1 MSKRDSF
8 LRSVCKDSVEDFLN
22 FILLHKN
29 NSDPFDLKELLQEF
43 PRKQKEELWER
54 LKRLLTDVLLDN
66 PVENWQQHE
75 DSDDE
80 MEVEGALNMKN
91 LAVISGVTE
100 VVAASVH
107 VIDENVVYSDLLEIA
122 IILNGILPALP
133 KFQGVLKITIQR
145 LFEAWWDKG
154 LEGKEELGKTAFI
167 MLLEKSLLAKFSN
180 ADIIRLCRFQQALLN
195 FEFNSEAS
203 NEVKDVLLQCFM
215 SAGHMKREE
224 GRRFLS
230 FLFSWDVEFIKMIH
244 GTIKNQL
251 HFFPKS
257 MMAYVAEVYFRAW
270 NKASGMFLKTIE
282 YSCIQDFM
290 HYGVH
295 LPQNSPVH
303 SKVRELLSYFHQQKL
318 RQGVDEMLHRLYQP
332 ILWRGLKA
340 RNSEVRANAAILF
353 VEAFPIRDPG
363 LTNEEVDIAIQR
375 QFEEIF
381 NLLEDPQPLV
391 RSTGVLG
398 VCRIAGKYWEM
409 IPPSILTDFLTK
421 VLRDLSADISSAD
434 VRCSVFKCLPVT
446 LDNRMSHPLLEQLLP
461 GLKNSLHDNSEKVR
475 VAFVD
480 MLLKIKA
487 ARAAKF
493 WKICPM
499 EHLLA
504 RLELDARPVAR
515 RIVNLLFNSFFPVN
529 QLEDVWCERCVTL
542 IQMNPMAARKFYQY
556 AHEHTAPTNIAKLML
571 VIRRCLNAC
580 IQRAEHNED
589 SSSGGDDEHQIENI
603 SVLDSVLSVS
613 DGATMASLLEIIV
626 ILWKSI
632 HKALNENE
640 EAKNYT
646 IAKFATVLPE
656 YFKTFKDDRCTVPLV
671 ILASFMPATAV
682 PTFSCGVLSKL
693 RNLDKGAD
701 ENKYSS
707 LIDCLCRWG
716 KVSHVLELITDWLTE
731 GLPQKDKKVPQ
742 RRVRIQEM
750 EEPKLE
756 MALNFL
762 EYILTNIMSR
772 ECLLDLPQKKLNQLL
787 RALEAIKE
795 LLTSFLSTSEE
806 VLHDI
811 GMNTALR
818 AFGLYCRLT
827 IHFQNKFCAEGRT
840 YLSVLENSAGWIDEE
855 MLQFLH
861 VPGKE
866 MEASEHQSEVAR
878 QVVEVYLAVCKDI
891 VMIGVSDTEFQAQL
905 LGLALAVMHSE
916 KGVFSLP
923 ILISILKEITMNC
936 LAQNIYSTSEKTKE
950 ILDIVQKVFHKILE
964 ILARRSRKNQ
974 EEALQI
980 LGSIQSVLG
989 EFINTVQNWHGAHEA
1004 AHQEM
1009 LSTVLAAV
1017 LAETIH
1023 SLKKKSDP
1031 EDVAPPETTA
1041 EMPLLS
1047 SYLLAI
1053 VLKYPGVTRSFLNE
1067 LTECINSEAIQEV
1080 VGLVA
1085 ALHVLLILSKGKVKV
1100 KRAAIKDTAVAIH
1113 RKFQHY
1119 NENISESSD
1128 IERALYASSNKHLED
1143 LLHL

>member
-1 MSKRDSF
+1 MTKRDSF
-8 LRSVCKDSVEDFLN
+8 LQSVCKDSVEDFLN

-29 NSDPFDLKELLQEF
+29 NSDPFDLNELLQEF

-54 LKRLLTDVLLDN
+54 LKTLLTDVLLDS
-66 PVENWQQHE
+66 PVENWQQHGE

-80 MEVEGALNMKN
+80 MEVEGALDVKN
-91 LAVISGVTE
+91 LSVISGVTE
-100 VVAASVH
+100 VVAASIH
-107 VIDENVVYSDLLEIA
+107 VVDENVVYSNLLEIA

-133 KFQGVLKITIQR
+133 MFQGGLKITIQR
-145 LFEAWWDKG
+145 LFEAWWNKG

-167 MLLEKSLLAKFSN
+167 MLLEKSLLPKFSN
-180 ADIIRLCRFQQALLN
+180 ADIIRLWQFHQALQN
-195 FEFNSEAS
+195 FEYNSEAS
-203 NEVKDVLLQCFM
+203 NEMKDVLLQCFM
-215 SAGHMKREE
+215 SVAHVKNEE
-224 GRRFLS
+224 GRRFLI

-257 MMAYVAEVYFRAW
+257 MMAFVAEIYFRAW
-270 NKASGMFLKTIE
+270 KKASGMFLKMIE
-282 YSCIQDFM
+282 YNCIQDFM
-290 HYGVH
+290 HHGVH
-295 LPQNSPVH
+295 LPRNSPVH
-303 SKVRELLSYFHQQKL
+303 SKVQEVLSYFHQQKL
-318 RQGVDEMLHRLYQP
+318 RSGVDEMLHRLYQP

-353 VEAFPIRDPG
+353 VEAFPVRDPG
-363 LTNEEVDIAIQR
+363 LTNEDIDTAIQR
-375 QFEEIF
+375 QFEDIF

-409 IPPSILTDFLTK
+409 IPPSILTDLLTK
-421 VLRDLSADISSAD
+421 VLRDLSADVSSAD

-480 MLLKIKA
+480 LLLKIKA

-529 QLEDVWCERCVTL
+529 QPEEIWCERCVTL
-542 IQMNPMAARKFYQY
+542 VQMNPMAARKFYQY

-580 IQRAEHNED
+580 IQRVVQNED
-589 SSSGGDDEHQIENI
+589 NGGDDEYELGNV
-603 SVLDSVLSVS
+603 SVLDRVLSVS
-613 DGATMASLLEIIV
+613 DGATMASLLEITV

-632 HKALNENE
+632 HKALNENK

-656 YFKTFKDDRCTVPLV
+656 YFKNFTDDRCTVPLV

-682 PTFSCGVLSKL
+682 LTFSCGVLSKL

-707 LIDCLCRWG
+707 LIDCLCQWG
-716 KVSHVLELITDWLTE
+716 KVGHVLELITDWLTE
-731 GLPQKDKKVPQ
+731 GLPQKTKKVPQ
-742 RRVRIQEM
+742 RRVQIQEM
-750 EEPKLE
+750 VKPKVEL
-756 MALNFL
+756 ALTFL

-772 ECLLDLPQKKLNQLL
+772 ECLLDLPQKKLDQLL
-787 RALEAIKE
+787 KALEVIKE
-795 LLTSFLSTSEE
+795 LLTSFLSTSEV

-811 GMNTALR
+811 GVNTALE
-818 AFGLYCRLT
+818 AFSLYCRLT
-827 IHFQNKFCAEGRT
+827 IHFQNKFGAEDRT

-855 MLQFLH
+855 VLQFLH
-861 VPGKE
+861 ITGSE
-866 MEASEHQSEVAR
+866 MEMSEHQSEVAK
-878 QVVEVYLAVCKDI
+878 QVVEVYLTVCKDI
-891 VMIGVSDTEFQAQL
+891 VMVGVSDSEFQTQL
-905 LGLALAVMHSE
+905 LGLTLAVMHSE
-916 KGVFSLP
+916 KGVLSLP
-923 ILISILKEITMNC
+923 ILISILKEITVDC
-936 LAQNIYSTSEKTKE
+936 LSQNIYSTSENTKK
-950 ILDIVQKVFHKILE
+950 ILDIIQKVFHKILE
-964 ILARRSRKNQ
+964 ILARCSRKNQ
-974 EEALQI
+974 EEALQM
-980 LGSIQSVLG
+980 LVSIQSVLG
-989 EFINTVQNWHGAHEA
+989 EFISTVQNWHGAHEGI
-1004 AHQEM
+1004 HQEI
-1009 LSTVLAAV
+1009 LSTLLAAI
-1017 LAETIH
+1017 LAETMH

-1041 EMPLLS
+1041 DLPLLS

-1053 VLKYPGVTRSFLNE
+1053 VLKYPGLLRSFINE
-1067 LTECINSEAIQEV
+1067 LTDCINSEAIQGI
-1080 VGLVA
+1080 VGFVA
-1085 ALHVLLILSKGKVKV
+1085 ALHILLILSRGKV

-1119 NENISESSD
+1119 TGIISELSN

>member
-1 MSKRDSF
+1 MSKRALF
-8 LRSVCKDSVEDFLN
+8 LQSVCKASVEDFLN
-22 FILLHKN
+22 FIQLHKN
-29 NSDPFDLKELLQEF
+29 NSEPFDLNELLQEF
-43 PRKQKEELWER
+43 PRKQREALWER
-54 LKRLLTDVLLDN
+54 LKRLLTDLLLDN
-66 PVENWQQHE
+66 PVENWQQHDE

-80 MEVEGALNMKN
+80 MEVEGAQDMKN

-100 VVAASVH
+100 VAAASLR
-107 VIDENVVYSDLLEIA
+107 VIDENDVYSDLLEIA

-133 KFQGVLKITIQR
+133 KFQGILKITIQR

-180 ADIIRLCRFQQALLN
+180 ADIIRLWHFHQALEN
-195 FEFNSEAS
+195 FEFNSEES
-203 NEVKDVLLQCFM
+203 IEVKDVLLQCFM
-215 SAGHMKREE
+215 SVAHIKKEE

-270 NKASGMFLKTIE
+270 KKASGMFLKTIE

-290 HYGVH
+290 HHGVH
-295 LPQNSPVH
+295 LPRNSPVH

-332 ILWRGLKA
+332 ILWRALKA

-363 LTNEEVDIAIQR
+363 VTNEEVDIEIQR

-409 IPPSILTDFLTK
+409 IPASILTDLLTK

-480 MLLKIKA
+480 MLLKVKA

-529 QLEDVWCERCVTL
+529 QPEEVWCERCVTL

-580 IQRAEHNED
+580 IQRAVQNED
-589 SSSGGDDEHQIENI
+589 NGGDNEYQMENS

-613 DGATMASLLEIIV
+613 DGATMASLLEITV

-656 YFKTFKDDRCTVPLV
+656 YFKTFTDDRCTVPLV

-693 RNLDKGAD
+693 RNLDEGAD

-707 LIDCLCRWG
+707 LIDCLCQWG
-716 KVSHVLELITDWLTE
+716 KVGHVLELITDWLSE
-731 GLPQKDKKVPQ
+731 GLPQKNEKVPQ
-742 RRVRIQEM
+742 RRVQIQEM
-750 EEPKLE
+750 VPPKLE
-756 MALNFL
+756 LALHFL

-772 ECLLDLPQKKLNQLL
+772 ECFLNSPQKKLNQLL
-787 RALEAIKE
+787 KALGAIKE
-795 LLTSFLSTSEE
+795 LLTSFLSTSEM
-806 VLHDI
+806 VLHNI
-811 GMNTALR
+811 GVNTALK
-818 AFGLYCRLT
+818 AFSLHCRLT
-827 IHFQNKFCAEGRT
+827 IHFQNKFSADGRT
-840 YLSVLENSAGWIDEE
+840 YLSVLESSAGWLDEE
-855 MLQFLH
+855 VLQFLH
-861 VPGKE
+861 IPGKE
-866 MEASEHQSEVAR
+866 MEVSEHQSDVAR
-878 QVVEVYLAVCKDI
+878 QVVEIYLTVCKDI
-891 VMIGVSDTEFQAQL
+891 VMVDATDAEFQAQL
-905 LGLALAVMHSE
+905 LGFALAVLHSE

-923 ILISILKEITMNC
+923 ILIAILKEITVNC
-936 LAQNIYSTSEKTKE
+936 LSQNIYSTSEKTNE
-950 ILDIVQKVFHKILE
+950 ILDIIQKVFHKILK
-964 ILARRSRKNQ
+964 ILAHYSRKNQ

-980 LGSIQSVLG
+980 LLSIQSVLG
-989 EFINTVQNWHGAHEA
+989 EFISTVQNWHGAHEA
-1004 AHQEM
+1004 VHQEL
-1009 LSTVLAAV
+1009 LSTLLAAM

-1041 EMPLLS
+1041 DLPLLS
-1047 SYLLAI
+1047 SCFLDI
-1053 VLKYPGVTRSFLNE
+1053 VLKYPGVMRSFLNE
-1067 LTECINSEAIQEV
+1067 LTECINSEAVQGV

-1085 ALHVLLILSKGKVKV
+1085 ALHILLILSRGKV

-1119 NENISESSD
+1119 NGIIPELSNF
-1128 IERALYASSNKHLED
+1128 ERALYTSSNKHLED